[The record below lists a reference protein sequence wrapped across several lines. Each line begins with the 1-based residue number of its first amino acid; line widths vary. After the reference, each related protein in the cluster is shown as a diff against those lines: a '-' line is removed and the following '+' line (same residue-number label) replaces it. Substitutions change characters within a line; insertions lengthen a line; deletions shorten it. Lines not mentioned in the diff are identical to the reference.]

1 MIADLRSNKLSN
13 MISQCL
19 TYLTCY
25 PLIKKEKKNQ
35 DQDQTNQDSHLL
47 SMTVSMKISQ
57 SDHI

>member
-1 MIADLRSNKLSN
+1 

>member
-1 MIADLRSNKLSN
+1 MSHLPHLLPAH
-13 MISQCL
+13 
-19 TYLTCY
+19 
-25 PLIKKEKKNQ
+25 KKRKKKNQ